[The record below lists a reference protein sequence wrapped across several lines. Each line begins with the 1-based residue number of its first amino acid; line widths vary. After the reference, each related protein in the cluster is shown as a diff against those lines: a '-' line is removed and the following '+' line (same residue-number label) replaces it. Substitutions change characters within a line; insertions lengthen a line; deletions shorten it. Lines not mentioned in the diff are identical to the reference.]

1 MTMSDFNNFLKSPEN
16 VLAFAIWMNNRQTDD
31 ELYEGET
38 IEKNGMG
45 WNKPDGSK
53 VSPMLVYISQSD
65 KVSQD
70 EIMDFVDNTLR
81 EVCSKYKRQ
90 WSEFSGNPYPIRHRP
105 KHKVYDGPLSLV
117 VNKKGLYLSGFKGD
131 DPTWT
136 NSRGGAI
143 VWPETKAMEW
153 VNSNRGW
160 RGLSVSDKQII
171 RI

>member
-1 MTMSDFNNFLKSPEN
+1 MSSFSIFLQVPEN
-16 VLAFAIWMNNRQTDD
+16 VLAFALWMNNRQTDD

-70 EIMDFVDNTLR
+70 EIMHFVDNTLR
-81 EVCSKYKRQ
+81 DVCSKYNRQ
-90 WSEFSGNPYPIRHRP
+90 WLEFSGKPYAIKNRP
-105 KHKVYDGPLSLV
+105 QHKVYDGPLSLV
-117 VNKKGLYLSGFKGD
+117 VNSKGLYLSGFKGE

-136 NSRGGAI
+136 ASRRDAI
-143 VWPETKAMEW
+143 VWPERKAMEW
-153 VNSNRGW
+153 VEANRAW
-160 RGLSVSDKQII
+160 RGLSVSDKKIMKI
-171 RI
+171 